1 MRLYGYKAISS
12 VGRRPLTD
20 LKRLGHEGSMAGMHH
35 MRVAGAIPPA
45 LQRNHSDEEE
55 LCAETGPLANLAE
68 SRCCEALAFL
78 PAAAAAATTARQQQ
92 QLQQYHHWCLHL
104 TL

>member
-1 MRLYGYKAISS
+1 MMRTYGYKAMRTYGYKAISS

-55 LCAETGPLANLAE
+55 TGPLANLAK
-68 SRCCEALAFL
+68 SRCCEALAFFRRHRRGSSSSCCSSITIG
-78 PAAAAAATTARQQQ
+78 AST
-92 QLQQYHHWCLHL
+92 
-104 TL
+104 